1 MGQSFE
7 TYRNRILLVEVLSE
21 LFDSSPFKSSFN
33 FQPSHYGT
41 LEVPPFLDPD
51 DNVIHIVFHEKGE
64 DLYEVEFT
72 VNGDSFKAESAN
84 YTLKQYSELL
94 STVALALSKF
104 LEQEQPQGLVIKGA
118 DSFEKVSKNS
128 KKIGQKDR
136 LYLYFISQIDDLG
149 KYMVD
154 KTHPEGIALMKKNSK

>member
-1 MGQSFE
+1 MGQSFS
-7 TYRNRILLVEVLSE
+7 TYKNRVLLLEVLSE
-21 LFDSSPFKSSFN
+21 LFDSAPFKTSFN

-51 DNVIHIVFHEKGE
+51 GNIIHIVFHETGE
-64 DLYEVEFT
+64 ALYEVEFT
-72 VNGDSFKAESAN
+72 VNGDSFRDESAK
-84 YTLKQYSELL
+84 YTLKHYSELL

-104 LEQEQPQGLVIKGA
+104 LEKEQPQGLLIKGA

-154 KTHPEGIALMKKNSK
+154 KNHPEGITLMKKNNR